1 MSSTQEITESQP
13 LRVIGQVKWFNNK
26 VGYGFI
32 TVSDGEHANKDI
44 FTHFSTILVSNDQQ
58 YKYLV
63 QGEYVEFD
71 IIKSNNE
78 AHEYQATNISGI
90 KGGLLMCETRRNA
103 RVPEFGERE
112 TKSRPQKFVSLNKP
126 SETNRIPDDDEFV
139 SVRKRRVPS
148 GRGGRG
154 GRGPQRRAP
163 RPSESVAN

>member
-1 MSSTQEITESQP
+1 MSSTQEVSETLS
-13 LRVIGQVKWFNNK
+13 LRVVGQVKWFNNK
-26 VGYGFI
+26 AGYGFI

-44 FTHFSTILVSNDQQ
+44 FTHFSTIHVSNDQQ

-103 RVPEFGERE
+103 RVPENGERE
-112 TKSRPQKFVSLNKP
+112 TKSRPTKP
-126 SETNRIPDDDEFV
+126 TETRRIPDEGDFV
-139 SVRKRRVPS
+139 SVRRRREPS
-148 GRGGRG
+148 TRGGRG
-154 GRGPQRRAP
+154 GRGPQRRASKQ
-163 RPSESVAN
+163 SEPVGK

>member
-1 MSSTQEITESQP
+1 MSSTQENTESQP

-26 VGYGFI
+26 AGYGFI

-44 FTHFSTILVSNDQQ
+44 FTHFSTIRVLNDQQ

-103 RVPEFGERE
+103 RSSENGERE
-112 TKSRPQKFVSLNKP
+112 PTQRPAKQTDTK
-126 SETNRIPDDDEFV
+126 RIPDEGDFV
-139 SVRKRRVPS
+139 SVRRRREPS
-148 GRGGRG
+148 TRGGRG

-163 RPSESVAN
+163 KQAEPVGK

>member
-1 MSSTQEITESQP
+1 MSSTQEVSETLS
-13 LRVIGQVKWFNNK
+13 LRVVGQVKWFNNK
-26 VGYGFI
+26 AGYGFI

-44 FTHFSTILVSNDQQ
+44 FTHFSTIHVSNDQQ

-103 RVPEFGERE
+103 RVPENGERE
-112 TKSRPQKFVSLNKP
+112 IAHRPTKPI
-126 SETNRIPDDDEFV
+126 ETRRIPDEGDFV
-139 SVRKRRVPS
+139 SVRRRREPS
-148 GRGGRG
+148 TRGGRG

-163 RPSESVAN
+163 KQSEPVGK

>member
-1 MSSTQEITESQP
+1 MSSTQEVSETLP
-13 LRVIGQVKWFNNK
+13 LRVVGQVKWFNNK
-26 VGYGFI
+26 AGYGFI
-32 TVSDGEHANKDI
+32 TVSDGEHVNKDI
-44 FTHFSTILVSNDQQ
+44 FTHFSTIHVSNDQQ

-103 RVPEFGERE
+103 RVPENGERE
-112 TKSRPQKFVSLNKP
+112 TKSRPQKFVSDSKP
-126 SETNRIPDDDEFV
+126 NETNRIPDDGEFV
-139 SVRKRRVPS
+139 SVRKRRTPTT
-148 GRGGRG
+148 RGGRG

>member
-1 MSSTQEITESQP
+1 MTSTQQVSETLP

-26 VGYGFI
+26 AGYGFI

-44 FTHFSTILVSNDQQ
+44 FTHFSTIHVSNDQQ

-78 AHEYQATNISGI
+78 SHEYQATNISGI

-103 RVPEFGERE
+103 RVPENGERE
-112 TKSRPQKFVSLNKP
+112 PTQRPTKPI
-126 SETNRIPDDDEFV
+126 ETRRIPDEGDFV
-139 SVRKRRVPS
+139 SVRRRREPS
-148 GRGGRG
+148 TRGGRG
-154 GRGPQRRAP
+154 GRGPQRRAYKQ
-163 RPSESVAN
+163 SEPVGK